1 MKDVKLVLEEEIQI
15 IIIVLNVKYLM
26 ENIFITLYMENK
38 DNVLLMMKQKK
49 IITLMKLIIHINHVM
64 KDVLLVQD
72 MVLSQ
77 I

>member
-26 ENIFITLYMENK
+26 ENIFITLYMEYQE
-38 DNVLLMMKQKK
+38 NVLKMMKQKK
-49 IITLMKLIIHINHVM
+49 IITLMKKIIHINHVM

>member
-26 ENIFITLYMENK
+26 ENIFITLYMEYQE
-38 DNVLLMMKQKK
+38 NVLKMMKQKK
-49 IITLMKLIIHINHVM
+49 IITLMKQIIHINHVM